1 MREYNDKMLVFET
14 NCCGGAK
21 MTKTYYHATP
31 FENLDSIMDQGLHKG
46 CDGVVYLTEK
56 PEEAA
61 RFVAIRGY
69 RQILVVGVEL
79 EEDLVSE
86 SFDHNEAFFGCRAYT
101 YPDEIPANEITEF
114 LKYER

>member
-1 MREYNDKMLVFET
+1 
-14 NCCGGAK
+14 

-31 FENLDSIMDQGLHKG
+31 FENLESIMDQGILRG

-56 PEEAA
+56 PDEAA

-69 RQILVVGVEL
+69 MKILVVGVEI
-79 EEDLVSE
+79 EEDFVEE
-86 SFDHNEAFFGCRAYT
+86 SFDHNPAFFKCRAYT
-101 YPDEIPANEITEF
+101 YEGDIPADEITEF